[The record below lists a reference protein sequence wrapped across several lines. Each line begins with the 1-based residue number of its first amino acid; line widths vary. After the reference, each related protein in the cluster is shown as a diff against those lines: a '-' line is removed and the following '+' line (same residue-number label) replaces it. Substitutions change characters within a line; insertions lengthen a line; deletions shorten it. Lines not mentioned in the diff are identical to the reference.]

1 MLELNLAI
9 RPIMWK
15 NMANYLERIQ
25 IFIIFA
31 DDSVSLHLCGL
42 LGQYILDKCFASV
55 AHWSFR
61 NSSCHKRSAKGRFLN
76 VIFYTQISQL

>member
-25 IFIIFA
+25 ISA
-31 DDSVSLHLCGL
+31 LLCGK
-42 LGQYILDKCFASV
+42 IWRIIWNVF
-55 AHWSFR
+55 
-61 NSSCHKRSAKGRFLN
+61 RFLLFLQRALLKN
-76 VIFYTQISQL
+76 RHARLLNSLLNTTLKLTSNNIFYNCI

>member
-31 DDSVSLHLCGL
+31 ACSLKDEPLTYGGGAALYLIRL
-42 LGQYILDKCFASV
+42 LTRY
-55 AHWSFR
+55 
-61 NSSCHKRSAKGRFLN
+61 
-76 VIFYTQISQL
+76 

>member
-31 DDSVSLHLCGL
+31 A
-42 LGQYILDKCFASV
+42 CFVEKQAFEI
-55 AHWSFR
+55 A
-61 NSSCHKRSAKGRFLN
+61 
-76 VIFYTQISQL
+76 Q

>member
-25 IFIIFA
+25 IFTIFA
-31 DDSVSLHLCGL
+31 A
-42 LGQYILDKCFASV
+42 CFV
-55 AHWSFR
+55 E
-61 NSSCHKRSAKGRFLN
+61 KRGMRDCSIAF
-76 VIFYTQISQL
+76 

>member
-25 IFIIFA
+25 IFLIFA
-31 DDSVSLHLCGL
+31 LDSVSLHSCGL
-42 LGQYILDKCFASV
+42 SINC
-55 AHWSFR
+55 
-61 NSSCHKRSAKGRFLN
+61 
-76 VIFYTQISQL
+76 